1 MTGSQQ
7 QSTHGPSSPAVVVTG
22 ASGWFGQNLVRELV
36 NEGRELIRCLVPEDS
51 QGTLLEV
58 LSPTVRPV
66 VGDVRDSAAVG
77 RLFEG
82 VGPATVVHAAGVIH
96 PPGATRPF
104 FDVNVG
110 GTEAVLDAARR
121 AGAGRFVHISS
132 NSPFGANEGPRDRFT
147 EDSPFNPYLSYG
159 RSKQEGE
166 ELVRRAQDRGDLETV
181 VLRPPWFYGPRQPDR
196 QDQFFSAIRR
206 GRFPLVGDGSQQ
218 RSMVFTGNLV
228 QGALKAETALAAP
241 GEAYWIAD
249 AEPYELRQVF
259 HGVRQ
264 ALEAEGLSVAR
275 RHVPHLPRVAANLAV
290 RADTALQGA
299 GRYVQPLHVLG
310 ELRDTIACDIT
321 KARTQLGYE
330 PTVGLIEG
338 MRASIRSCLAR
349 GAAL

>member
-1 MTGSQQ
+1 MIA
-7 QSTHGPSSPAVVVTG
+7 HKPASPAVVVTG
-22 ASGWFGQNLVRELV
+22 ASGWFGQNLVRGLV
-36 NEGRELIRCLVPEDS
+36 SEGRELIRCLVPHES
-51 QGTLLEV
+51 EGTLLEV
-58 LSPTVRPV
+58 LSPSVRPV
-66 VGDVRDSAAVG
+66 VGDVRDAATVE

-82 VGPATVVHAAGVIH
+82 VGSATVVHAAGVIH
-96 PPGATRPF
+96 PPGTTRPF

-110 GTEAVLDAARR
+110 GTEVVLDAARR

-132 NSPFGANEGPRDRFT
+132 NSPFGANERPSDRFT

-159 RSKQEGE
+159 RSKLEGE

-181 VLRPPWFYGPRQPDR
+181 VLRPPWFYGPHQPVR

-206 GRFPLVGDGSQQ
+206 GRFPLVGDGTQQ

-228 QGALKAETALAAP
+228 QGALKAETAPAAP

-259 HGVRQ
+259 DGVRE
-264 ALEAEGLSVAR
+264 ALEAEGLSVNR
-275 RHVPHLPRVAANLAV
+275 RRPPRLPRVAADLAV
-290 RADTALQGA
+290 RLDTVLQGA

-321 KARTQLGYE
+321 RARQQLGYE
-330 PTVGLIEG
+330 PSVGLVEG

-349 GAAL
+349 GASL